1 MRWKWILA
9 ICVCLIIALMA
20 AVYVL
25 LRTYDYNKLR
35 PRIEKMVK
43 EVTGREL
50 NLAGDI
56 SLAVGFSPALVVTD
70 ITFANAPWASQL
82 QMVKIGWLQA
92 QVRLLP
98 LLVRDVELRRVG
110 LKGVDVLLETNPDGQ
125 GNWEFAV
132 DESPAKKA
140 GASKATGINI
150 DNIRIENLNLTF
162 HDGKTGSATRFNL
175 TDLKVTRQAA
185 ADVLAV
191 DLRAEYSGKP
201 VTLSGTTGLVSEAM
215 ASKRF
220 PFKLA
225 GTFSDAT
232 VKLEGALDDVI
243 ELKGIDV
250 KVQTSGD
257 NLAKLKLNDNIQLPK
272 TSAFDLTGHLKGSK
286 ESLALNDL
294 NGNLSGS
301 DVHLAFSGNVGD
313 LMAITGIDLKLQGS
327 GKDLTEIGA
336 IFDQKLPATDEFAIE
351 GRLTGSAKALTLQA
365 ARGSA
370 RRGSLSIALTGE
382 VKDLID
388 FSGVDLKVKGSGK
401 DLAEIGAIFDQK
413 LPATDEFA
421 IEGRLTGSAKAL
433 TLQAA
438 RSSARRGSLSI
449 ALTGEVKDL
458 IDFSGADLKVKGS
471 GKDLAEI
478 GAIFDQKLPAT
489 DQFAVE
495 ARLTGSARS
504 LSLQQ
509 AKASANRG
517 SLNLTLNGA
526 IKQLSALEGINFTL
540 KASGKELAE
549 IGPLVG
555 TELPELGPFDM
566 SAKLAGS
573 AKAIALNAFSA
584 IIDKSD
590 FNGQVRV
597 EFLKRPKI
605 TMRLESSVI
614 DFTTLL
620 KSLDKDSQKDGQK
633 AVKNDIQKSRLFSD
647 DPLPFEVLKK
657 VDADIDL
664 KAKNIHARDARLKF
678 GHLALKLED
687 SDLSIDRLE
696 ATYKQTK
703 ISGSLN
709 INPGAPPRAATHF
722 LVQGFNLG
730 DFLKE
735 TGKSD
740 KVRAIVDIAAHGKS
754 SGYSVQGLMTGLD
767 GSIGA
772 VMGEGYLT
780 NYLNLI
786 SFNLAHKAREFWGR
800 HEKGD
805 QIKCA
810 VVQFDIH
817 KGIADSRAFVFDT
830 QAGILFG
837 TGKINLGTEKV
848 NFLLVP
854 KPTSFSLSLST
865 KLRVSGMLMNPKVR
879 PDTLSVAQKGAEMLG
894 ALALG
899 PIGLL
904 APFIRLGA
912 HHKHPCEVKHLG
924 ELGLSVPAEK

>member
-35 PRIEKMVK
+35 PRIEQMVK
-43 EVTGREL
+43 EATGREL

-70 ITFANAPWASQL
+70 ITFANAPWASQP
-82 QMVKIGWLQA
+82 QMVKIGKLQA

-98 LLVRDVELRRVG
+98 LLVGDVELRRVG
-110 LKGVDVLLETNPDGQ
+110 LKGVDVLLETNPEGQ
-125 GNWEFAV
+125 GNWEFSV
-132 DESPAKKA
+132 DASPAKKT

-191 DLRAEYSGKP
+191 DLIAEYSGKP
-201 VTLSGTTGLVSEAM
+201 VTLSGTTGLVRELM
-215 ASKRF
+215 GSKRF
-220 PFKLA
+220 PLELAGRYSDANIKLA
-225 GTFSDAT
+225 GT
-232 VKLEGALDDVI
+232 LDDVI

-257 NLAKLKLNDNIQLPK
+257 NLAKLKLTDNIQLPK

-294 NGNLSGS
+294 SGNLSGS

-313 LMAITGIDLKLQGS
+313 LMAITGINLKLQGS

-336 IFDQKLPATDEFAIE
+336 IVDQKLPATDEFAIE
-351 GRLTGSAKALTLQA
+351 GRLIGSAKALRLQA
-365 ARGSA
+365 ATGHA
-370 RRGSLSIALTGE
+370 RRGSLSIALNGE
-382 VKDLID
+382 VKDLIA

-401 DLAEIGAIFDQK
+401 DLAEIGPI
-413 LPATDEFA
+413 
-421 IEGRLTGSAKAL
+421 
-433 TLQAA
+433 
-438 RSSARRGSLSI
+438 
-449 ALTGEVKDL
+449 V
-458 IDFSGADLKVKGS
+458 
-471 GKDLAEI
+471 
-478 GAIFDQKLPAT
+478 DQKLPAT

-504 LSLQQ
+504 LSLPL

-526 IKQLSALEGINFTL
+526 IDQLPALEGINFTL

-590 FNGQVRV
+590 FNGQARV

-605 TMRLESSVI
+605 TMRLESSMI
-614 DFTTLL
+614 DFTALM
-620 KSLDKDSQKDGQK
+620 KSLDKDPQK
-633 AVKNDIQKSRLFSD
+633 AVKSDIQKSRLFSD
-647 DPLPFEVLKK
+647 APLPFEVLKK

-664 KAKNIHARDARLKF
+664 KAKNIHAKDASLKF

-687 SDLSIDRLE
+687 GDLIIDRLE

-709 INPGAPPRAATHF
+709 INPGAPPRVTTHF

-740 KVRAIVDIAAHGKS
+740 QVRAIVDIAAHGKS
-754 SGYSVQGLMTGLD
+754 SGYSVQGLMSGLD

-786 SFNLAHKAREFWGR
+786 SFNLALKAREFWGR

-837 TGKINLGTEKV
+837 TGKINLGTEEV

-865 KLRVSGMLMNPKVR
+865 KLRVSGTLMNPKVR

-912 HHKHPCEVKHLG
+912 HHKHPCEVKHVG